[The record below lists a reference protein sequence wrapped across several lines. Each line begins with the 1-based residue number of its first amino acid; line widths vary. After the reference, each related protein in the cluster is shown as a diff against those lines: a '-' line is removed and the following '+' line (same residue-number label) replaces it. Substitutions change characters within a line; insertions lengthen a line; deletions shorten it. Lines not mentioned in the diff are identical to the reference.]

1 MYSIKF
7 ANKICKTNLIC
18 QSYNRQLITSCLGSA
33 TIHPCVLSNP
43 RLWAASAAAAIVFTL
58 FGAKGQS
65 SRTGPTGKQVEHLKQ
80 ILM

>member
-1 MYSIKF
+1 M
-7 ANKICKTNLIC
+7 NLIC
-18 QSYNRQLITSCLGSA
+18 HSYNRQPITSCLGSA

-65 SRTGPTGKQVEHLKQ
+65 SRTGPTGKQVEHMKQ